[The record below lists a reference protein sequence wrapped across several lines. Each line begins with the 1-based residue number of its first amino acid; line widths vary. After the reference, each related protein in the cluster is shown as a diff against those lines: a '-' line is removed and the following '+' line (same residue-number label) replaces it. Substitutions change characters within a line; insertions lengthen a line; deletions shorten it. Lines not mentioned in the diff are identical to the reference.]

1 MTTDP
6 QASDPTP
13 SDLPEAPTP
22 ARTRRARRTGPAGME
37 PPPAAAPP
45 ESAATATEPRFSM
58 EGTIPMTTIE
68 HDLRRGAIGALEA
81 GDVTMIQGAIGA
93 ARADHVTLTQGAI
106 GAAMAGE
113 MSASQAVVGSV
124 MAGDVR
130 IEQSFVRTLVARDVR
145 FDGRAGVAFLLAQH
159 VEGDIKVLFDWRG
172 ALAFGAAAGLV
183 SAIVRGGRR
192 RR

>member
-1 MTTDP
+1 MTT
-6 QASDPTP
+6 S
-13 SDLPEAPTP
+13 
-22 ARTRRARRTGPAGME
+22 
-37 PPPAAAPP
+37 
-45 ESAATATEPRFSM
+45 
-58 EGTIPMTTIE
+58 E

-81 GDVTMIQGAIGA
+81 RDVTLIQGAIGA
-93 ARADHVTLTQGAI
+93 TRADRVTLTQGAI

-113 MSASQAVVGSV
+113 LSASQAVVGSV

-130 IEQSFVRTLVARDVR
+130 IEQSYVRTVVARDVR
-145 FDGRAGVAFLLAQH
+145 FDGRAGVGFLLAQR